1 MREWKRIFGSKTFLA
16 VLLLLTAGS
25 LLFYGRLQRER
36 TPVPMQEYRQE
47 HRAWQARLEGLA
59 PEEGILALD
68 RAQEELLSWSLAGY
82 LIQLRQEDPA
92 RYAQQ
97 AESMQER
104 HPELA
109 QYIQRLEAGAAAP
122 GAGASLAAERWKAR
136 LTYLAGY
143 QASLEKIQQQAQDM
157 KKVSIFSDPNSFA
170 YRNIEKT
177 VRDFSAMQGRALW
190 PGNDEIVLSV
200 LEDRSCPIC
209 SLLLLLTVVILC
221 LDEQRRSLRSAVFA
235 TVGGRGRLA
244 LWRFGVLGI
253 ASLIAVAVFF
263 GGKLLAAMGYY
274 GQTLDLSRLV
284 QSMEVFRYFPIPMN
298 VGTFL
303 LLYGFLQFLGA
314 WLMGLLLWTV
324 LTYLPRNLGLIL
336 SAIFLALEYYW
347 FANLKA
353 TDALPW
359 LRGINLFTFA
369 SMLPVFTRYL
379 NYEIFGIL
387 IWEPLLALLV
397 QALLLVTCAGLCI
410 CGQTRR
416 RPKEP
421 TRLSRWFSA
430 LPLIRRGRCG
440 LPPVLT
446 EWRKAWV
453 SNRGLLVLAVFFLYT
468 WTQVTLPQPPLEQ
481 KDAILNQYCQKYQGP
496 ATQEKQAQLNQE
508 LESAREKHAE
518 LLDSMQ
524 DSGAGSELFYASEL
538 SYSLARVQALEE
550 LTGRTQAL
558 LELPRE
564 NLWVLEDLPY
574 EALLGESSFSWRLQN
589 QVVTLLASI
598 LLLIPIFGY
607 ETHSRTRTF
616 LQTLPN
622 GRTKV
627 FRHKLYIALGTI
639 TLLWFASSAR
649 EWQLMHAAW
658 GGFPG
663 WQASGWSLRHWDAG
677 MRAFPIFAHLAILY
691 VCRLLGLLGAGMVI
705 LLVSCCVS
713 SQVGGI
719 GLSAVIL
726 ILPSFLSSWS
736 GGAWLSAAAWAN
748 HIAGIGLAPGAG
760 PPILVGVIGCIAVRM
775 TLKRWRRY
783 RA

>member
-1 MREWKRIFGSKTFLA
+1 MREWKRIFVSKTFLA

-47 HRAWQARLEGLA
+47 HRAWQARLAGLA

-82 LIQLRQEDPA
+82 LIQLRQED
-92 RYAQQ
+92 RSQYAQQ
-97 AESMQER
+97 AEAMQER
-104 HPELA
+104 HPELE

-136 LTYLAGY
+136 LTYLSGY

-157 KKVSIFSDPNSFA
+157 KKVSIFSDPDSFA

-177 VRDFSAMQGRALW
+177 VRDFSAMQGRALS

-200 LEDRSCPIC
+200 LEDRSGPIC
-209 SLLLLLTVVILC
+209 SLLLLLTAVILC
-221 LDEQRRSLRSAVFA
+221 LDEQRRSLRGAVFA
-235 TVGGRGRLA
+235 TGGGRGRLA
-244 LWRFGVLGI
+244 LWRFGALGV
-253 ASLIAVAVFF
+253 ASLIAVAVFY
-263 GGKLLAAMGYY
+263 GAKLLAAMGFY
-274 GQTLDLSRLV
+274 GEAIDLSRLV
-284 QSMEVFRYFPIPMN
+284 QSMEVFRYFPIPIN

-379 NYEIFGIL
+379 NYEVFGIL

-397 QALLLVTCAGLCI
+397 LMLLLMICAGLCI
-410 CGQTRR
+410 WGQARR
-416 RPKEP
+416 RPKESSS
-421 TRLSRWFSA
+421 LSRWFSA
-430 LPLIRRGRCG
+430 LRLTRRSKRG

-468 WTQVTLPQPPLEQ
+468 WTQVALPQPPLEQ

-508 LESAREKHAE
+508 LENAKRQYAE

-524 DSGAGSELFYASEL
+524 EAGAGAELFYASEL
-538 SYSLARVQALEE
+538 SYSLAQVQALEE
-550 LTGRTQAL
+550 LTSRTQAL

-564 NLWVLEDLPY
+564 NLWVLGELPY
-574 EALLGESSFSWRLQN
+574 ETLFGKTSFSWRLQN

-616 LQTLPN
+616 LQTLPT

-627 FRHKLYIALGTI
+627 IQHKLYIALGTI
-639 TLLWFASSAR
+639 IFLWLASSAR
-649 EWQLMHAAW
+649 EWQLICGAW

-677 MRAFPIFAHLAILY
+677 MRAFPIAAHLAILY
-691 VCRLLGLLGAGMVI
+691 LCRLLGLLGAGMIV
-705 LLVSCCVS
+705 LLVSCCLS
-713 SQVGGI
+713 SQLGGI
-719 GLSAVIL
+719 GLSAVLL
-726 ILPSFLSSWS
+726 ILPSFLSSMS
-736 GGAWLSAAAWAN
+736 GGSWLSAAAWAN
-748 HIAGIGLAPGAG
+748 QLAGMDLSPRAG
-760 PPILVGVIGCIAVRM
+760 PPMIWGVIGCVAVWM
-775 TLKRWRRY
+775 TSKRWRRY